1 MPSNIQ
7 SKILIVGAGP
17 TGLMMGILLAREGI
31 PFRII
36 DKNSERAPHSRAL
49 AVQTRTLE
57 LLQDLRL
64 LDQFMSGGQEMN
76 EVYFHSR
83 KKQIGRFSL
92 KGVASPFSFTL
103 IHPQERTEKILEEH
117 LISRGVKV
125 ERGVALTEVSTNG
138 QVIIGEEKLHY
149 DYILGC
155 DGGHSI
161 VREKIQIPF
170 VGSDRKELFALA
182 DLKVQGPI
190 DPHAMNGFFSPEGIA
205 GFIPMPEGFTR
216 LVASNM
222 KERKELNLST
232 IAKLIERRTKRN
244 FIVSDLK
251 WTSYFYTHFRHSATM
266 RKKNIFLFGDAAHI
280 HSPVGGQGMNTGL
293 QDSYNFAWKLA
304 RVVRGEAK
312 PELLETYEEE
322 RMQVAESLL
331 RWTSQMT
338 KLVTLQKN
346 IFLLMRN
353 SILSYLFKR
362 KFFQRKLRAW
372 MTQTRIN
379 YRESSLSRENKPTFF
394 SALFSRKRREFRLGP
409 HAGDRALDA
418 EITLFNEPAISTLYE
433 ILSGTKFVL
442 LAFASKRLRPKL
454 LAELKEVIP
463 QDFATYLIASD
474 EQHPLIKPWN
484 GKVILD
490 RTALLRKSYG
500 VSHSSL
506 YLIRPDNYIAY
517 RSYGFDI
524 PALKKFLHGASFSP
538 EHL

>member
-36 DKNSERAPHSRAL
+36 EQKTARAPHSRAL

-57 LLQDLRL
+57 LLQDLHL
-64 LDQFMSGGQEMN
+64 LDQFMSGGQEMR
-76 EVYFHSR
+76 EVTFHTR
-83 KKQIGRFSL
+83 KKQIGHFTL
-92 KGVASPFSFTL
+92 EGVASPYSFAL
-103 IHPQERTEKILEEH
+103 IHPQERTEKILEKH
-117 LISRGVKV
+117 LISRGIKV
-125 ERGVALTEVSTNG
+125 ERGVALREISADG
-138 QVIIGEEKLHY
+138 HVIIGEEKLHY
-149 DYILGC
+149 QYILGC
-155 DGGHSI
+155 DGGHSFI
-161 VREKIQIPF
+161 RGKLQIPF
-170 VGSDRKELFALA
+170 VGSDRPELFALA

-190 DPHAMNGFFSPEGIA
+190 DPGAMSGFFAFDGIV
-205 GFIPMPEGFTR
+205 GFIPMPEGYMR

-222 KERKELNLST
+222 KERKELDLST
-232 IAKLIERRTKRN
+232 LTKLVKQRSNRH
-244 FIVSDLK
+244 FILSDIK
-251 WTSYFYTHFRHSATM
+251 WTSYFTTHFRHSATM
-266 RKKNIFLFGDAAHI
+266 RKNNIFLLGDAAHI

-293 QDSYNFAWKLA
+293 QDSYNLAWKLA
-304 RVVRGEAK
+304 RVIRGEAK
-312 PELLETYEEE
+312 SELLETYEEE

-346 IFLLMRN
+346 LFLFLRN
-353 SILSYLFKR
+353 TLLSYLFKR
-362 KFFQRKLRAW
+362 KFFQKKLRAW

-394 SALFSRKRREFRLGP
+394 SALFNRKRREFCLGP

-418 EITLFNEPAISTLYE
+418 EITLLNEPAISTLYE
-433 ILSGTKFVL
+433 TLSGTKFVL
-442 LAFASKRLRPKL
+442 LIFASKRLRPKL
-454 LAELKEVIP
+454 LTELREVIP
-463 QDFATYLIASD
+463 QDFVTYLIASD
-474 EQHPLIKPWN
+474 EQHPLIEPWN

-490 RTALLRKSYG
+490 RTALLRKTYG

-524 PALKKFLHGASFSP
+524 PALKKFLRVSAFR
-538 EHL
+538 E

>member
-36 DKNSERAPHSRAL
+36 ERKTERAPHSRAL

-64 LDQFMSGGQEMN
+64 LDQFIAAGQEMK
-76 EVYFHSR
+76 EVIFHTQ
-83 KKQIGRFSL
+83 KKQLGHFTL
-92 KGVASPFSFTL
+92 EGVNSPFSFAL
-103 IHPQERTEKILEEH
+103 IHSQERTEKILEEH

-125 ERGVALTEVSTNG
+125 ERGVALTEIFAEG
-138 QVIIGEEKLHY
+138 HVIIGEEKLHY
-149 DYILGC
+149 EYILGC

-170 VGSDRKELFALA
+170 VGSDRPELFALA

-190 DPHAMNGFFSPEGIA
+190 DLGSMNGFFSSEGII
-205 GFIPMPEGFTR
+205 GFIPMHEGYMR

-232 IAKLIERRTKRN
+232 LAKLVQRRTKRN
-244 FIVSDLK
+244 FILSDVK
-251 WTSYFYTHFRHSATM
+251 WTSYFTTHFRHAATM
-266 RKKNIFLFGDAAHI
+266 RKNNIFLFGDAAHI

-304 RVVRGEAK
+304 RVIRGEAK
-312 PELLETYEEE
+312 PQLLETYEEE
-322 RMQVAESLL
+322 RMQVAETLL

-362 KFFQRKLRAW
+362 KFFQKKLRAW

-394 SALFSRKRREFRLGP
+394 SALFNRKRREFRLGP
-409 HAGDRALDA
+409 RAGDRALDA
-418 EITLFNEPAISTLYE
+418 EITLLNEPAVSTLYE
-433 ILSGTKFVL
+433 TLSGTKFVL
-442 LAFASKRLRPKL
+442 LVFASKRLRPKL

-474 EQHPLIKPWN
+474 EQHPLIEPWN
-484 GKVILD
+484 GKVLLD
-490 RTALLRKSYG
+490 RTGLLRKNYG

-506 YLIRPDNYIAY
+506 YFIRPDNYIAY

-524 PALKKFLHGASFSP
+524 PALKKFLRVSAFQK
-538 EHL
+538 